1 MNFPNPSLN
10 ELSCKFSKFS
20 LRVHFTS
27 GIQTPYSR
35 DIDVSASGCYD
46 IEI

>member
-10 ELSCKFSKFS
+10 ELSCKFC

>member
-10 ELSCKFSKFS
+10 ELSCKFG